1 MDVQVGKLQAPPE
14 VNENLPGQ
22 GSAMPGAGSVDAA
35 DPADWA
41 RILPDVSRIKRI
53 SRRNFLITAGVS
65 LALAGDMLFTR
76 RVQAERRATKILR
89 VPDSYSDL
97 YFPKSS
103 WILFPG
109 YKTSWE
115 EAQWILNSLR
125 PALHQRGRLAAV
137 GYSNLGLDVDE
148 IVREVILHVRELG
161 LERLYFYG
169 HSFGGMLAT
178 QVAAR
183 LLELHGVETQLIVL
197 DSSPFSRSDV
207 LDQSWFDGV
216 VFLYENGFRIPSVLR
231 GGYELGERV
240 AHKDER
246 TWRQILD
253 QSLEQLSPI
262 APSSV
267 LIQTESAYIY
277 HFDGLRLAGKIGAAK
292 MAFLGNSKDNTVNY
306 ESARA
311 GWSKVFAANMK
322 LPVLSTEGARPAHA
336 SPQWSSDVYRPL
348 LERVQNELE
357 PLPPAPEEPSYQEP
371 NGRVIRPA

>member
-1 MDVQVGKLQAPPE
+1 MDVQVGKLPALPE
-14 VNENLPGQ
+14 VNEDLPTPVAPQ
-22 GSAMPGAGSVDAA
+22 PEKVEDPGS
-35 DPADWA
+35 WA
-41 RILPDVSRIKRI
+41 RILPYAARLKKT
-53 SRRNFLITAGVS
+53 SRRNFLVTAGVS
-65 LALAGDMLFTR
+65 AALAGDMLFTR

-97 YFPKSS
+97 YFPKAS

-125 PALHQRGRLAAV
+125 PALHQRGRLAAI

-148 IVREVILHVRELG
+148 IVRELILHVRELG
-161 LERLYFYG
+161 LEKLYFYG

-197 DSSPFSRSDV
+197 DSSPFSRADV

-253 QSLEQLSPI
+253 QTMEQLSPI

-277 HFDGLRLAGKIGAAK
+277 HFDGLRFAGKIGGTR
-292 MAFLGNSKDNTVNY
+292 MAFLGNSDDGTVNY

-311 GWSKVFAANMK
+311 GWSKVFGANMA
-322 LPVLSTEGARPAHA
+322 LPTLSTEGARPAHA
-336 SPQWSSDVYRPL
+336 SPQWNGGLYRPL
-348 LERVQNELE
+348 LEQVQNELE
-357 PLPPAPEEPSYQEP
+357 PLPPEPEIPSYKEP
-371 NGRVIRPA
+371 NGKVIRPA

>member
-1 MDVQVGKLQAPPE
+1 MDVQVGKLTAPPE
-14 VNENLPGQ
+14 VQKNLPLPAPPEPEEVEDP
-22 GSAMPGAGSVDAA
+22 GS
-35 DPADWA
+35 WA
-41 RILPDVSRIKRI
+41 RILPYAARLKRI
-53 SRRNFLITAGVS
+53 SRRNFLIGAGAS
-65 LALAGDMLFTR
+65 AALAGDMLFTR
-76 RVQAERRATKILR
+76 HVQAERRATKILT
-89 VPDSYSDL
+89 VPDSFSDL
-97 YFPKSS
+97 YFPKAS

-125 PALHQRGRLAAV
+125 PALHQRGRLAAI

-148 IVREVILHVRELG
+148 IVRELILHVRALEL
-161 LERLYFYG
+161 EELYFYG

-240 AHKDER
+240 VHKDER

-277 HFDGLRLAGKIGAAK
+277 HFDGLRFAGKLGGAK
-292 MAFLGNSKDNTVNY
+292 MAFMGNPKDGTVNY
-306 ESARA
+306 LTARE
-311 GWSKVFAANMK
+311 GWNRVFAANMK
-322 LPVLSTEGARPAHA
+322 ISNLSTEGARPAHA
-336 SPQWSSDVYRPL
+336 SPQWASDVYRPL

-357 PLPPAPEEPSYQEP
+357 PLPPTPEEPSYREP
-371 NGRVIRPA
+371 NGQIIRPA